1 MDSINI
7 DGNEINIADMNY
19 DELESL
25 LSYLEIKEKNDVKIQ
40 NDMVSSVINRGEK
53 VYEVE

>member
-19 DELESL
+19 DELKSL
-25 LSYLEIKEKNDVKIQ
+25 LSYLEIKEKNYVKIQ

>member
-25 LSYLEIKEKNDVKIQ
+25 LLYLEIKEKNYVKIQ